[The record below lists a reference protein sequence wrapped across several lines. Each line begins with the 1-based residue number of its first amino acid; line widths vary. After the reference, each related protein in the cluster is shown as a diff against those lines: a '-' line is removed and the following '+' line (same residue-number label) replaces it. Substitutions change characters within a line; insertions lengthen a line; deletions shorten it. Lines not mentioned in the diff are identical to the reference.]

1 MDKFIWGR
9 RSVLQNKV
17 KKIDNLFC
25 VSLFVLFFLIYFSGC
40 KSNEKQGL
48 PYMIDGKIDMKNEN
62 STVCSVEL
70 NFYNKSEKIVNEFT
84 VVFYIFDSEGELIS
98 SNKNNIVLSIKQ
110 NISSNESYECLVNV
124 DDYFSSNQD
133 DEYFLDYLYVS
144 QIKYSDGSEWQ
155 DSFGLKAF

>member
-1 MDKFIWGR
+1 
-9 RSVLQNKV
+9 
-17 KKIDNLFC
+17 
-25 VSLFVLFFLIYFSGC
+25 
-40 KSNEKQGL
+40 
-48 PYMIDGKIDMKNEN
+48 MKNEN
-62 STVCSVEL
+62 STVCNVEL

-98 SNKNNIVLSIKQ
+98 SNKNNIVFSIKQ

>member
-40 KSNEKQGL
+40 KCNEMHGL
-48 PYMIDGKIDMKNEN
+48 PYMIDGKLDMKNEN
-62 STVCSVEL
+62 STVCNVEL

>member
-9 RSVLQNKV
+9 RRVLQNKV
-17 KKIDNLFC
+17 KKMDNLFC

-62 STVCSVEL
+62 STVCNVEL

-98 SNKNNIVLSIKQ
+98 SNKNNIVFSIKK